1 MTINTEH
8 TSKYTFSEQ
17 KSKNKRPRL
26 SHRKNIVTEFKGMTE
41 AVNSS
46 GEDEFEVFG
55 RLVELQLK
63 SMPLQLALKA
73 QELIQVHLNRICR
86 HHLQNLSKQN

>member
-1 MTINTEH
+1 
-8 TSKYTFSEQ
+8 
-17 KSKNKRPRL
+17 
-26 SHRKNIVTEFKGMTE
+26 MTE

-46 GEDEFEVFG
+46 EEDEFEVFG

-73 QELIQVHLNRICR
+73 QELIQVHLNRIC
-86 HHLQNLSKQN
+86 